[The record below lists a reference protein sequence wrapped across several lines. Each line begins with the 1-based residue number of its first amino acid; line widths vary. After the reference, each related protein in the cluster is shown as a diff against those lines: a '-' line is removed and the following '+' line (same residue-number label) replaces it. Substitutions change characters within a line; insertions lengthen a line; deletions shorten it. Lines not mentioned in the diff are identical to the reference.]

1 MGKLTALSIK
11 SIKIVGLHADGGGLY
26 LKVQASPDPSQPNKS
41 WIFRWGAGGKNTI
54 GLGPL
59 RDVTL
64 AEARDTA
71 VQHHRL
77 VRQGGDPRVER
88 SKIQSAVA
96 AASDVMTF
104 QRAAEIYIETKR
116 HGWRNAKHADQWT
129 NTITTYAN
137 PVIGSLACSDVTTD
151 QVLEILKP
159 IWTTKNE
166 TATRLRGRIESIMD
180 WAVVSGHRTGDNPAI
195 WKGKLAHL
203 LPSISKRQR
212 VKHHAAMPYA
222 QIPALFQAIGI
233 TPVLSA
239 KALLLCVLTATRTSE
254 TIEAKWEEFDFDKAI
269 WTIPKERM
277 KKGREHRVPLSDQ
290 AIEVLKS
297 INRIEGSPWVFD
309 SRGKGKPLSNMA
321 MSNYLKGTL
330 GFKEYTVHGF
340 RSSFRDWAGETSRHS
355 REVIEQS
362 LAHSLADQT
371 EAAYQRGDY
380 LEKRRSLMADWSR
393 YCVGYS
399 DIETS
404 NIKHQTSNSKARPL
418 PIP

>member
-11 SIKIVGLHADGGGLY
+11 SIKTVGLHSDGGGLY
-26 LKVQASPDPSQPNKS
+26 LKVQASPDPNQPNKS

-54 GLGPL
+54 GLGSL

-88 SKIQSAVA
+88 SKIQAAAA

-104 QRAAEIYIETKR
+104 QRAAQIYIETKR
-116 HGWRNAKHADQWT
+116 HGWRNPKHADQWT

-137 PVIGSLACSDVTTD
+137 PVIGPLACSDVTTE

-297 INRIEGSPWVFD
+297 INRNEGSPWVFD

-340 RSSFRDWAGETSRHS
+340 RSSFRDWAGETTGHS

-380 LEKRRSLMADWSR
+380 LEKRRALMADWAE
-393 YCVGYS
+393 YCFKP
-399 DIETS
+399 
-404 NIKHQTSNSKARPL
+404 N
-418 PIP
+418 

>member
-1 MGKLTALSIK
+1 MGKLTALSIR
-11 SIKIVGLHADGGGLY
+11 SIKTVGLHADGGGLY

-88 SKIQSAVA
+88 SKIQAAAA
-96 AASDVMTF
+96 AASDVLTF
-104 QRAAEIYIETKR
+104 QRAAQIYIETKR
-116 HGWRNAKHADQWT
+116 HGWKNAKHADQWT

-137 PVIGSLACSDVTTD
+137 PVIGALPCSDVTTE

-222 QIPALFQAIGI
+222 QIPALFQTIGI
-233 TPVLSA
+233 SPVVSA

-254 TIEAKWEEFDFDKAI
+254 TIGAKWEEFDFDKAI

-290 AIEVLKS
+290 AIEVLNS

-340 RSSFRDWAGETSRHS
+340 RSSFRDWAGEVSSHS

-380 LEKRRSLMADWSR
+380 LEKRRVLMVDWAR
-393 YCVGYS
+393 YCFKFFIVGK
-399 DIETS
+399 T
-404 NIKHQTSNSKARPL
+404 L
-418 PIP
+418 

>member
-1 MGKLTALSIK
+1 MGKLTALSIR
-11 SIKIVGLHADGGGLY
+11 SIKTVGLHADGGGLY
-26 LKVQASPDPSQPNKS
+26 LKVQASKDASQPNKS

-54 GLGPL
+54 GLGSL

-71 VQHHRL
+71 AQHHRL

-88 SKIQSAVA
+88 SKIQAAAAA

-104 QRAAEIYIETKR
+104 QRAAQIYIETKR
-116 HGWRNAKHADQWT
+116 HGWRNKKHADQWA

-137 PVIGSLACSDVTTD
+137 PVIGSLACSDVTTEH
-151 QVLEILKP
+151 VLEILKP

-180 WAVVSGHRTGDNPAI
+180 WAVVSGHRTSDNPAI

-203 LPSISKRQR
+203 LPAISKLQR

-222 QIPALFQAIGI
+222 YIPALFQAIGI

-254 TIEAKWEEFDFDKAI
+254 TIEAKWDEFDFHKAI

-290 AIEVLKS
+290 AVEILKS

-330 GFKEYTVHGF
+330 GFKQYTVHGF
-340 RSSFRDWAGETSRHS
+340 RSSFRDWAGETTGHS

-380 LEKRRSLMADWSR
+380 LEKRRSLMADWGR
-393 YCVGYS
+393 YCMV
-399 DIETS
+399 
-404 NIKHQTSNSKARPL
+404 
-418 PIP
+418 

>member
-11 SIKIVGLHADGGGLY
+11 SIKAVGLHADGGGLY
-26 LKVQASPDPSQPNKS
+26 LKVQASKDASQPNKS

-54 GLGPL
+54 GLGSI

-71 VQHHRL
+71 VEHHRL
-77 VRQGGDPRVER
+77 VRQGGDPRLER
-88 SKIQSAVA
+88 TKIQAAAA

-104 QRAAEIYIETKR
+104 ERAAQIYIEAKR

-129 NTITTYAN
+129 NTISTYAN
-137 PVIGSLACSDVTTD
+137 PVIGSLSCAEVTTEH
-151 QVLEILKP
+151 VLEILKP

-166 TATRLRGRIESIMD
+166 TATRLRGRIESVMD

-212 VKHHAAMPYA
+212 VKHHPAMPYA
-222 QIPALFQAIGI
+222 QVPALIQAIGI

-254 TIEAKWEEFDFDKAI
+254 TIQAKWEEFDFERAI

-277 KKGREHRVPLSDQ
+277 KKGREHRVPLSNQ
-290 AIEVLKS
+290 AMDVLKS
-297 INRIEGSPWVFD
+297 INRNEGSPWVFD

-340 RSSFRDWAGETSRHS
+340 RSSFRDWAGETTGHS

-380 LEKRRSLMADWSR
+380 LEKRRALMADWAKS
-393 YCVGYS
+393 CFIS
-399 DIETS
+399 
-404 NIKHQTSNSKARPL
+404 L
-418 PIP
+418 

>member
-1 MGKLTALSIK
+1 
-11 SIKIVGLHADGGGLY
+11 
-26 LKVQASPDPSQPNKS
+26 
-41 WIFRWGAGGKNTI
+41 
-54 GLGPL
+54 
-59 RDVTL
+59 
-64 AEARDTA
+64 
-71 VQHHRL
+71 
-77 VRQGGDPRVER
+77 
-88 SKIQSAVA
+88 
-96 AASDVMTF
+96 MTF
-104 QRAAEIYIETKR
+104 QKAAQIYIDTKR

-137 PVIGSLACSDVTTD
+137 PVIGSLPCSDVTTE

-159 IWTTKNE
+159 IWTTKHE

-222 QIPALFQAIGI
+222 QVPALFQSIGI

-254 TIEAKWEEFDFDKAI
+254 TIEAKWEEFDFEKAI

-277 KKGREHRVPLSDQ
+277 KKGREHRLPLSDQ

-321 MSNYLKGTL
+321 MSNFLKGTL
-330 GFKEYTVHGF
+330 GYKEYTVHGF
-340 RSSFRDWAGETSRHS
+340 RSSFRDWAGETTGHS

-380 LEKRRSLMADWSR
+380 LEKRRTLMNDWTD
-393 YCVGYS
+393 YCFG
-399 DIETS
+399 T
-404 NIKHQTSNSKARPL
+404 
-418 PIP
+418 

>member
-11 SIKIVGLHADGGGLY
+11 SLKTVGLHADGGGLY

-77 VRQGGDPRVER
+77 VRQGGDPRLER
-88 SKIQSAVA
+88 SKIQAAAA

-104 QRAAEIYIETKR
+104 QRAAQIYIETKR
-116 HGWRNAKHADQWT
+116 HGWRNLKHADQWT
-129 NTITTYAN
+129 NTISTYAN
-137 PVIGSLACSDVTTD
+137 PVIGTLACSDVTTEL
-151 QVLEILKP
+151 VLEILKP

-222 QIPALFQAIGI
+222 HIPALFHTIGI

-239 KALLLCVLTATRTSE
+239 KALLLCLLTATRTSE
-254 TIEAKWEEFDFDKAI
+254 TIEAKWDEFDFDKAI

-297 INRIEGSPWVFD
+297 INRVDDSPWVFD

-380 LEKRRSLMADWSR
+380 LEKRRALMAGWANF
-393 YCVGYS
+393 VA
-399 DIETS
+399 
-404 NIKHQTSNSKARPL
+404 QPA
-418 PIP
+418 

>member
-1 MGKLTALSIK
+1 MGKLTALSIR
-11 SIKIVGLHADGGGLY
+11 SIKTVGLHADGGGLY
-26 LKVQASPDPSQPNKS
+26 LKVQASKDVSQPNKS

-54 GLGPL
+54 GLGSL

-88 SKIQSAVA
+88 SKIQAA
-96 AASDVMTF
+96 ADAASDVMTF
-104 QRAAEIYIETKR
+104 QRAAEIYIVTKR
-116 HGWRNAKHADQWT
+116 HGWRNKKHADQWT
-129 NTITTYAN
+129 NTITSYAN
-137 PVIGSLACSDVTTD
+137 PVIGSLACSDVTTE

-180 WAVVSGHRTGDNPAI
+180 WAVVSGHRTGDNPAT

-212 VKHHAAMPYA
+212 IKHHAAMPYA
-222 QIPALFQAIGI
+222 QIPALFQTIGI

-277 KKGREHRVPLSDQ
+277 KRGREHRVPLSDR
-290 AIEVLKS
+290 AIDVLKS

-330 GFKEYTVHGF
+330 GFKQYTVHGF
-340 RSSFRDWAGETSRHS
+340 RSSFRDWAGETTGHS

-380 LEKRRSLMADWSR
+380 LEKRRTLMADWGNYLS
-393 YCVGYS
+393 
-399 DIETS
+399 IS
-404 NIKHQTSNSKARPL
+404 NIQA
-418 PIP
+418 I

>member
-1 MGKLTALSIK
+1 
-11 SIKIVGLHADGGGLY
+11 
-26 LKVQASPDPSQPNKS
+26 
-41 WIFRWGAGGKNTI
+41 
-54 GLGPL
+54 
-59 RDVTL
+59 
-64 AEARDTA
+64 
-71 VQHHRL
+71 
-77 VRQGGDPRVER
+77 
-88 SKIQSAVA
+88 
-96 AASDVMTF
+96 MTF
-104 QRAAEIYIETKR
+104 QRAVQIYIETKR
-116 HGWRNAKHADQWT
+116 HGWRNLKYADQWT

-137 PVIGSLACSDVTTD
+137 PVIGSLPCSDVTTEL
-151 QVLEILKP
+151 VLEILKP

-239 KALLLCVLTATRTSE
+239 KALLLCVLTATRASE

-277 KKGREHRVPLSDQ
+277 KKGRGHRVPLSDQ

-340 RSSFRDWAGETSRHS
+340 RSSFRDWAGEVSSHS

-380 LEKRRSLMADWSR
+380 LEKRRVLMVDWAR
-393 YCVGYS
+393 YCFKFFIVGK
-399 DIETS
+399 T
-404 NIKHQTSNSKARPL
+404 L
-418 PIP
+418 

>member
-11 SIKIVGLHADGGGLY
+11 SNKTVGLHSDGGGLY
-26 LKVQASPDPSQPNKS
+26 LKVQASKDASQPNKS

-54 GLGPL
+54 GLGSL

-64 AEARDTA
+64 AEARDMA
-71 VQHHRL
+71 VQNHRL

-88 SKIQSAVA
+88 SKIQA
-96 AASDVMTF
+96 AAAAVSDVMTF
-104 QRAAEIYIETKR
+104 QKAAEIYIETKR
-116 HGWRNAKHADQWT
+116 HGWRDKKHAEQWT

-137 PVIGSLACSDVTTD
+137 PVIGSLACSDVTTEL
-151 QVLEILKP
+151 VLKILKP
-159 IWTTKNE
+159 IWTAKNE

-180 WAVVSGHRTGDNPAI
+180 WAFVSGHRMGDNPAT

-212 VKHHAAMPYA
+212 VRHHAAMPYA
-222 QIPALFQAIGI
+222 EIPAMFQNIDN

-239 KALLLCVLTATRTSE
+239 QALLLCVLTATRTSE
-254 TIEAKWEEFDFDKAI
+254 TIKAKWSEIDFDKAI
-269 WTIPKERM
+269 WTIPKDRM

-290 AIEVLKS
+290 SIEILKS
-297 INRIEGSPWVFD
+297 INHIEGSPWVFD
-309 SRGKGKPLSNMA
+309 SRGKNKPLSNMA

-330 GFKEYTVHGF
+330 GFKQYTVHGF
-340 RSSFRDWAGETSRHS
+340 RSSFRDWAGETTGHS

-380 LEKRRSLMADWSR
+380 LEKRRALMSDWGR
-393 YCVGYS
+393 YCYG
-399 DIETS
+399 D
-404 NIKHQTSNSKARPL
+404 KK
-418 PIP
+418 

>member
-393 YCVGYS
+393 YCVG
-399 DIETS
+399 
-404 NIKHQTSNSKARPL
+404 
-418 PIP
+418 

>member
-1 MGKLTALSIK
+1 MGKLTALSIR
-11 SIKIVGLHADGGGLY
+11 SIKTVGLHADGGGLY

-71 VQHHRL
+71 VEHHRL

-88 SKIQSAVA
+88 SKIQAAAA

-104 QRAAEIYIETKR
+104 QRAAHIYIETKR
-116 HGWRNAKHADQWT
+116 HGWKSVMHADQWT

-137 PVIGSLACSDVTTD
+137 PVIGTLACSDVTTEL
-151 QVLEILKP
+151 VLEILKP

-203 LPSISKRQR
+203 LPSISKSQR
-212 VKHHAAMPYA
+212 VKHHPAMPYD

-233 TPVLSA
+233 TPLLSA

-297 INRIEGSPWVFD
+297 INRNEGSPWVFD
-309 SRGKGKPLSNMA
+309 SRGKGKPLSNTA
-321 MSNYLKGTL
+321 MIKYLKGTL

-340 RSSFRDWAGETSRHS
+340 RSSFRDWAGEITGHS

-380 LEKRRSLMADWSR
+380 LEKRRALMADWSL
-393 YCVGYS
+393 YCFS
-399 DIETS
+399 I
-404 NIKHQTSNSKARPL
+404 
-418 PIP
+418 

>member
-11 SIKIVGLHADGGGLY
+11 SIKTVGLHADGGGLY
-26 LKVQASPDPSQPNKS
+26 LKVQASKDVSQPNKS

-54 GLGPL
+54 GLGSL

-71 VQHHRL
+71 AQHHRL

-88 SKIQSAVA
+88 SKIQAAAA

-137 PVIGSLACSDVTTD
+137 PVIGSLACSDVTTE

-180 WAVVSGHRTGDNPAI
+180 WAVVSGHRTGDNPAT

-222 QIPALFQAIGI
+222 QIPALFQTIGI

-254 TIEAKWEEFDFDKAI
+254 TIEAKWDEFDFDKAI

-330 GFKEYTVHGF
+330 GFKHYTVHGF
-340 RSSFRDWAGETSRHS
+340 RSSFRDWAGETTGHS

-380 LEKRRSLMADWSR
+380 LEKRRALMADWAE
-393 YCVGYS
+393 YL
-399 DIETS
+399 
-404 NIKHQTSNSKARPL
+404 AL
-418 PIP
+418 PA